1 MSEEALS
8 WNDLSHKVHNRR
20 KNVQKLLRNSL
31 SISEIALLQ
40 NVSEMT
46 IRRDLAWLEESQL
59 SFTKNLKPSQRISE
73 TLSLLKEIEEKSMAL
88 CEMAMNREMIMDDL
102 DEKGRII
109 KVKKIMPDGHVASKH
124 LQDAMKAR
132 ITADG
137 YIMKMGLLDEP
148 VIDPDKPDIAKMG
161 TIELKEYLK
170 VATERAERLRVDLD
184 RINQPSQLKELP
196 FGWEKRLVGEE

>member
-8 WNDLSHKVHNRR
+8 WNELSHKVHSRR

-31 SISEIALLQ
+31 SISKIAALQ

-73 TLSLLKEIEEKSMAL
+73 TLSLLKEVEEKSMVL
-88 CEMAMNREMIMDDL
+88 CEIAMNREMIVDDL
-102 DEKGRII
+102 DEKGRIV
-109 KVKKIMPDGHVASKH
+109 KVKKIQPDSHAASKH

-132 ITADG
+132 ISADA
-137 YIMKMGLLDEP
+137 YIMKMGLLIEP
-148 VIDPDKPDIAKMG
+148 ELDPFEADISKMG
-161 TIELKEYLK
+161 NEELVKLIESTNEKMLMLKEDIKRYDLPGPVK
-170 VATERAERLRVDLD
+170 V
-184 RINQPSQLKELP
+184 LP
-196 FGWEKRLVGEE
+196 EGWAKRLVGD